1 MATNLPDRRTEIQPP
16 PKTGVRQTSS
26 SSSSNPG
33 RERPWTLINLPP
45 FPAIALRVLNLLAKQ
60 DLGLKELT
68 EQIQSD
74 PVLASEILTMAN
86 SVLFG
91 FRTEI
96 RSILQATTLL
106 GAQRVKGIAMTI
118 AMKTYLT
125 ESFQIPALLACWR
138 HNLACALVAEEIAK
152 VSLIEKDFAYLA
164 GLLHDI
170 GRLALGMAKPLE
182 YANLLSSVE
191 DDATRFLARER
202 EMFGIDHCEAGKRI
216 TEAWKLPKAFVDV
229 ASQHHAP
236 RGTQFDIVALVN
248 RSCQIADA
256 IGFAA
261 VNSSPSRRFGDVLRS
276 FPERERRR
284 FDPDPDQFAMNIAVK
299 IHALE

>member
-1 MATNLPDRRTEIQPP
+1 MA
-16 PKTGVRQTSS
+16 
-26 SSSSNPG
+26 
-33 RERPWTLINLPP
+33 RE
-45 FPAIALRVLNLLAKQ
+45 

-68 EQIQSD
+68 QQIQAD

-125 ESFQIPALLACWR
+125 ESFQIPALLASWR
-138 HNLACALVAEEIAK
+138 HNLACALVAEEIAR

-170 GRLALGMAKPLE
+170 GRLALGMMKPLE
-182 YANLLSSVE
+182 YADLLTSEVE
-191 DDATRFLARER
+191 DAVKFLNHER
-202 EMFGIDHCEAGKRI
+202 EMFGIDHCEAGKKL
-216 TEAWKLPKAFVDV
+216 TETWKLPKAFIDA

-236 RGTQFDIVALVN
+236 RSSQFDIVALVN

-256 IGFAA
+256 IGFSAI
-261 VNSSPSRRFGDVLRS
+261 NSAKPRRFEDILRTL
-276 FPERERRR
+276 PDRERKR
-284 FDPDPDQFAMNIAVK
+284 FNPDPEQFAMNIAIK
-299 IHALE
+299 IHSLE

>member
-1 MATNLPDRRTEIQPP
+1 MPLNLSNRTSTMRPPAPNRLRSDRDPLDQNELSFL
-16 PKTGVRQTSS
+16 VS
-26 SSSSNPG
+26 
-33 RERPWTLINLPP
+33 LPP
-45 FPAIALRVLNLLAKQ
+45 FPAVAMRVLSLLAKE

-68 EQIQSD
+68 QQIQAD
-74 PVLASEILTMAN
+74 PVLSSEVLTMSN

-125 ESFQIPALLACWR
+125 ESFQLPVVLACWR
-138 HNLACALVAEEIAK
+138 HNLACALVAEELAR

-170 GRLALGMAKPLE
+170 GRLALGMSKPHEYGELLNSEQREPLDILE
-182 YANLLSSVE
+182 
-191 DDATRFLARER
+191 RER
-202 EMFGIDHCEAGKRI
+202 EMFGMDHCEAGRRLMQS
-216 TEAWKLPKAFVDV
+216 WKLPQQFCEV
-229 ASQHHAP
+229 ATHHHAP
-236 RGTQFDIVALVN
+236 RGGKFDIVALVN
-248 RSCQIADA
+248 RSCLLADS

-261 VNSSPSRRFGDVLRS
+261 AASARPRKFESVLATL
-276 FPERERRR
+276 PERERKR
-284 FDPDPDQFAMNIAVK
+284 FDPDRERFALNIAIK
-299 IHALE
+299 IHSLE